1 MIGNEGEG
9 EDSERSAGFGLG
21 IEEGLEGVGVE
32 AAGLEAG
39 TKVPSQPPPRH
50 ILVHRP
56 SPAHPSRST
65 SRHHHHHHH
74 RQTLA
79 IESIGLHLE
88 VPLRLSDRVGLEG

>member
-39 TKVPSQPPPRH
+39 TKVPSQLPSRH

-56 SPAHPSRST
+56 SPAHPSPST
-65 SRHHHHHHH
+65 SRHHHH